1 MAINFESAL
10 GIHAEAL
17 RVRSQ
22 RAELLATNLA
32 NADTPNFKARDI
44 DFQTAL
50 QAATAQQST
59 NKMHVTHQKHIQMG
73 QGSSGSEHIQYRTI
87 QQDALDGNS
96 VDAQIEQAQFMQNA
110 IQYQA
115 SLEFLGSR
123 FQGLTKA
130 LRGE

>member
-59 NKMHVTHQKHIQMG
+59 NKMQVTHHKHIQMA
-73 QGSSGSEHIQYRTI
+73 QGAAGSEHVQYRTI
-87 QQDALDGNS
+87 QQDSLDGNS
-96 VDAQIEQAQFMQNA
+96 VDAQVEQAQFMQNA
-110 IQYQA
+110 IQYQV

-130 LRGE
+130 LRGD

>member
-50 QAATAQQST
+50 QAATAQQNT
-59 NKMHVTHQKHIQMG
+59 NKMHVTHQKHIQMS
-73 QGSSGSEHIQYRTI
+73 QGSSGNEHIQYRTI

-115 SLEFLGSR
+115 SLEFLGAR

>member
-1 MAINFESAL
+1 MAINFDSAL
-10 GIHAEAL
+10 GIHADAL

-44 DFQTAL
+44 DFQSAL
-50 QAATAQQST
+50 QAATTQQNSS
-59 NKMHVTHQKHIQMG
+59 KMHVTHQKHIQMD
-73 QGSSGSEHIQYRTI
+73 QGTAGNEHIQYRTI
-87 QQDALDGNS
+87 QQDSLDGNS

-115 SLEFLGSR
+115 SLEFLGAR